1 VDVAAFVERLRVS
14 KAQVRHTSWVPA
26 NAACHDAPPGFALP
40 CELAAVL
47 ARAGAMPLYRRVR
60 MRAGCAHAAL
70 HAADTAA
77 ACASTAL
84 LCFCVASHQSSAIAA
99 ALAGRSVVVS
109 TPTASGKSLWCAAR
123 SQHARSTICT
133 RVLAHARPR
142 RRRRSGGHGGGGC
155 TRLAAAAAAAFEY
168 PARSLVLLT
177 SRRAA
182 ISRPF
187 CTRCPWIAPSARR
200 AARWC

>member
-47 ARAGAMPLYRRVR
+47 ARAGAMPLYRRAHLRGGCVR
-60 MRAGCAHAAL
+60 GASHAAHAAC
-70 HAADTAA
+70 AA
-77 ACASTAL
+77 AAGARLTRRQPRASTAL
-84 LCFCVASHQSSAIAA
+84 LCLRVASHQSSAIAA

-123 SQHARSTICT
+123 SQHAHSTICT
-133 RVLAHARPR
+133 RSCRV
-142 RRRRSGGHGGGGC
+142 
-155 TRLAAAAAAAFEY
+155 
-168 PARSLVLLT
+168 
-177 SRRAA
+177 
-182 ISRPF
+182 
-187 CTRCPWIAPSARR
+187 
-200 AARWC
+200 